1 VLLGSAAVAR
11 SEGYLYSGGQKG
23 AGFLRTMPLHCPLCE
38 RTLSTAGFRGPL
50 VLRYLATAKRGA
62 MLHVL

>member
-1 VLLGSAAVAR
+1 VLLGSAAVAQ
-11 SEGYLYSGGQKG
+11 SKGYPDSGQKG